1 MAHALVKELRDA
13 VLQAA
18 ITGKLTEHLECD
30 ADVIELLKN
39 CKKDKE
45 TAIKDGKFRKE
56 PFRSPVV
63 NDEFPDI
70 PEYWAWSYISDISLF
85 QEGPGILA
93 ADFCSNGIPLIRISG
108 LQTEEVKLT
117 GCNYLDPEK
126 VERKWKHYKLDK
138 GDIVLS
144 TSASMDKVCEV
155 YDEAIGAIPYTGQ
168 IRFKMYG
175 GILKDYFKI
184 FVKSPFY
191 TKQISE
197 QEAGGM
203 IKHYGPTH
211 LRKMV
216 ISIPP
221 IEEQARIVARVDE
234 LMAEIDE
241 YEKIE
246 NKLVELKKNFP
257 GDMKAAVLQAAM
269 QGKLTEQLESD
280 SNITLQKYNYPDE
293 NAIPFDIPESWAW
306 CSLKNVA
313 DNIGGFAFKSTDF
326 IEKGTRVIRISD
338 FNEFGFINNK
348 IVRYEY
354 NDKLSNYLIQN
365 QDILMC
371 MTGGTV
377 GKNYYVQDLK
387 EDCLLNQRVA
397 CIRAKNIDSEYL
409 NFVIKSPF
417 IQQLIVN
424 NKNSTNDNISM
435 DLINN
440 FPIPL
445 PPIEEQRRIVEKL
458 DKILPLCE
466 ELEKEFA

>member
-1 MAHALVKELRDA
+1 MAHVLVKELRDA

-93 ADFCSNGIPLIRISG
+93 SDFCSNGIPLIRISG

-221 IEEQARIVARVDE
+221 IEEQSRIVARVDE
-234 LMAEIDE
+234 LMSEIDE

-246 NKLVELKKNFP
+246 NQLVELKKNFP

-269 QGKLTEQLESD
+269 QGRLTEQLKSD
-280 SNITLQKYNYPDE
+280 SDVISKHKKNIVND
-293 NAIPFDIPESWAW
+293 
-306 CSLKNVA
+306 
-313 DNIGGFAFKSTDF
+313 DNIIIPNNWAVLKLKDVATHQNGKAFKPTDWSQ
-326 IEKGTRVIRISD
+326 KGMKIIRIQNLTDSD
-338 FNEFGFINNK
+338 APANYCDPS
-348 IVRYEY
+348 IVEEKFVISNGDVLVSWSCTIDAYRYLGE
-354 NDKLSNYLIQN
+354 
-365 QDILMC
+365 
-371 MTGGTV
+371 TAA
-377 GKNYYVQDLK
+377 
-387 EDCLLNQRVA
+387 LNQHIFKVIFDKA
-397 CIRAKNIDSEYL
+397 DVDSQFYIYAIKSLLTIIDS
-409 NFVIKSPF
+409 
-417 IQQLIVN
+417 QRHG
-424 NKNSTNDNISM
+424 STMTHITKTDYENLS
-435 DLINN
+435 
-440 FPIPL
+440 FPL
-445 PPIEEQRRIVEKL
+445 PPIEEQKRIVEKL